1 MPVIQ
6 IDKGEMS
13 VKAECSYILLD
24 VGGTQIKYAVA
35 NQTGQ
40 MFYKEPESF
49 PALAKEESGIIFDN
63 FSFLID
69 QMKKMAGGNP
79 IAGIAMA
86 FPGPFDYVHGIS
98 LMKGL
103 DKYDSIYGIPL
114 VPQLKKRLDW
124 LTDIPF
130 QFLHDVEAF
139 AVGESRFGKA
149 ADKEKII
156 CLCIGTGA
164 GSAFVKAKKVQKEEK
179 DGVPE
184 NGWLYNTPYRD
195 GIIDDYVSVRGLAAL
210 AGEIYGSSI
219 SGKELYDR
227 SCQGVE
233 KALLTFQVFGDNL
246 KDAMMPFLDKFK
258 PDALVMGGQI
268 SKSFAYF
275 GDGIQKECQ
284 DRNIEIFIEDDT
296 SGLAM
301 LGLFVSMK
309 EGV

>member
-1 MPVIQ
+1 MPAMRIN
-6 IDKGEMS
+6 KGEVN

-24 VGGTQIKYAVA
+24 VGGTLIKCAVA
-35 NQTGQ
+35 DQTGHLLQ
-40 MFYKEPESF
+40 KGPLSF
-49 PALAKEESGIIFDN
+49 PALAKEESGVIFDN
-63 FSFLID
+63 FAFLID
-69 QMKKMAGGNP
+69 EMKRLAGARP
-79 IAGIAMA
+79 IAGVAMA
-86 FPGPFDYVHGIS
+86 FPGPFHYVFGIS

-124 LTDIPF
+124 LADIPF
-130 QFLHDVEAF
+130 KFLHDVEAF

-149 ADKEKII
+149 AGKEKII

-164 GSAFVKAKKVQKEEK
+164 GSAFVKAKMVQKEEK

-195 GIIDDYVSVRGLAAL
+195 GVIDDYVSVRGLAAL
-210 AGEIYGSSI
+210 AREIYGSKI
-219 SGKELYDR
+219 SGKELYHR
-227 SCQGVE
+227 SCHGEE
-233 KALLTFQVFGDNL
+233 KALLTFKAFGEDL
-246 KDAMMPFLDKFK
+246 KDAMVPFLDRFK

-268 SKSFAYF
+268 SKSFSFF
-275 GDGIQKECQ
+275 GDGIRKECL
-284 DRNIEIFIEDDT
+284 DRNIEIFTEDDT